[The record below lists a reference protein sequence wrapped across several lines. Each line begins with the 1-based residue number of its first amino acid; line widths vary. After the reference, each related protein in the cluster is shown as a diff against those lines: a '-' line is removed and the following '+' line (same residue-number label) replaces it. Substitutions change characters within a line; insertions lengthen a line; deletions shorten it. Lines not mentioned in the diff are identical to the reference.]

1 MSRKWRTSSLGLAA
15 VLALAPAAACS
26 SGDDADAGNG
36 GATSG
41 PPAIAMSNSYDGN
54 FYRQTM
60 VKAWDL
66 AVQDATKQNL
76 VGKNT
81 VVNADNTAN
90 TQISQIQSM
99 LVQDWNAIVINAAS
113 ATALNG
119 VIQKA
124 CDQGIKVVVYD
135 SITTAPCAYQ
145 VAFDYVALGK
155 QEAEYVAKRLN
166 GKGNVLEIRGIAG
179 TSVDDDIH
187 KGVTEAFA
195 AYPDIKIVGEVHG
208 NWTKSVTQQAVDG
221 ILPSLPQVDAVV
233 TQGGDGTGA
242 ALAFQSAKRPLPI
255 IIMGNRGDEL
265 RFWQEQSASGYE
277 TISTSS
283 APGISSIAFWVAY
296 LLTQGTEMPHTIP
309 GPLISIT
316 TLDDAKKWIEA
327 TPPEGVA
334 TPVYNLD
341 YTKKLVESA
350 NSKSAPPDSPGPGD
364 TGYVGVYN

>member
-1 MSRKWRTSSLGLAA
+1 MLA
-15 VLALAPAAACS
+15 VGSVAACQ
-26 SGDDADAGNG
+26 SGDDG
-36 GATSG
+36 GGTDTAASG
-41 PPAIAMSNSYDGN
+41 PPNIAMSNSYDGN

-66 AVQDATKQNL
+66 AVADATKQQL

-135 SITTAPCAYQ
+135 SVTTSPCAYQ

-155 QEAEYVAKRLN
+155 QEAEWVAKKLN
-166 GKGNVLEIRGIAG
+166 GKGNILEIRGIAG
-179 TSVDDDIH
+179 TSVGDDIH
-187 KGVTEAFA
+187 KGIQEAFA

-208 NWTKSVTQQAVDG
+208 NWTKSVAQQAVAG

-242 ALAFQSAKRPLPI
+242 ALAFQAANRKLPV

-277 TISTSS
+277 TISSSS
-283 APGISSIAFWVAY
+283 APGISSIAFWIAY
-296 LLTQGTEMPHTIP
+296 LLTQGTEMPKSIP
-309 GPLISIT
+309 GPLISIL
-316 TLDDAKKWIEA
+316 TLGDAKKWIEA

-341 YTKKLVESA
+341 YAKKLVEAA
-350 NSKSAPPDSPGPGD
+350 NNKTAVPDSPLPGD
-364 TGYVGVYN
+364 PGYIGVYS